1 MSTLI
6 LLYITLTKVAAIFI
20 DADTRIKEVQ
30 IGNHEIKQKIL
41 PMIPPFFNLIEN
53 QYFKQSATLFRMN
66 KENNFRPNFL
76 QTLVYRSNMC
86 YFKIY
91 RKEH

>member
-6 LLYITLTKVAAIFI
+6 LLYITLAKVAAIFI

-41 PMIPPFFNLIEN
+41 PMIPPFFTLFEN

-66 KENNFRPNFL
+66 KKKNFRPDFL

-91 RKEH
+91 RKGN